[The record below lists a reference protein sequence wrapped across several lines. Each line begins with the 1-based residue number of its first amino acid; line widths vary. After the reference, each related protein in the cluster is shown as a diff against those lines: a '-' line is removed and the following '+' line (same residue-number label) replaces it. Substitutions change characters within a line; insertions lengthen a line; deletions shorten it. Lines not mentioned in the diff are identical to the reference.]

1 MNIFF
6 LSTNPKLAAQE
17 HCDKHVVKMIQET
30 CLMLS
35 TAHRLLDGDVAAD
48 AMGLYKTAYANH
60 PMSMWVREN
69 QLNYTWAY
77 RLLQHLCSEYTHRY
91 DKVHKTQEQGMLDA
105 LQKVPENICLGTETG
120 RTVPPMCMPDK
131 YKNRFTKTKDSWIEL
146 AEDAAVRRERL
157 SQQSFH
163 DVVDAYRR
171 YYIAEKKHFARWTK
185 RSEPSWWPVSI
196 PTYDCTLCE
205 ETFNGYGNNPWP
217 LASEG
222 RCCNTC
228 NADVLVARM
237 IGVYAENK
245 LGRIVDA

>member
-6 LSTNPKLAAQE
+6 LSTNPELAVLD
-17 HCDKHVVKMIQET
+17 HCDKHVVKMVLET
-30 CLMLS
+30 TQMMC

-60 PMSMWVREN
+60 PMTKWVREN
-69 QLNYTWAY
+69 QFNYAWTY
-77 RLLQHLCSEYTHRY
+77 RLLKELCNEYTYRY
-91 DKVHKTQEQGMLDA
+91 DKVHATQSKGILDA
-105 LQKVPENICLGTETG
+105 LQKVPENICNGTETG

-146 AEDAAVRRERL
+146 AEDATVRRKRL
-157 SQQSFH
+157 NQQSFY

-171 YYIAEKKHFARWTK
+171 YYIGEKKDFAVWT
-185 RSEPSWWPVSI
+185 RRPEPKWWPVSI
-196 PTYDCTLCE
+196 PTYDCTLCGE
-205 ETFNGYGNNPWP
+205 SFNGYGNNPWP

-228 NADVLVARM
+228 NADVLVSRI

>member
-48 AMGLYKTAYANH
+48 AMGLYKTAYSNH

-69 QLNYTWAY
+69 QFNYNWSY

-91 DKVHKTQEQGMLDA
+91 DKVHKTQEQGMLDD
-105 LQKVPENICLGTETG
+105 LKKIPENICNGAEAG
-120 RTVPPMCMPDK
+120 QTVPPMCMPDK
-131 YKNRFTKTKDSWIEL
+131 YKNRFTGLVT
-146 AEDAAVRRERL
+146 
-157 SQQSFH
+157 FH

-196 PTYDCTLCE
+196 PTYDCTLCNG
-205 ETFNGYGNNPWP
+205 TFNGYGNNPWP
-217 LASEG
+217 LAAEG
-222 RCCNTC
+222 RCCDSC
-228 NADVLVARM
+228 NVDVLVARM